1 MPIVI
6 RELVIRARVEETP
19 SSRDTSSGAKNNNGQ
34 RMTEADLDKIIA
46 VCIEKV
52 MAAINRKNER

>member
-6 RELVIRARVEETP
+6 RELVIRARVEESASP
-19 SSRDTSSGAKNNNGQ
+19 RDTSSGANNNGQ
-34 RMTEADLDKIIA
+34 RMSEADIDKIIA

>member
-19 SSRDTSSGAKNNNGQ
+19 GPGNTSSGANNNGQ
-34 RMTEADLDKIIA
+34 RMTEADIDKIIA
-46 VCIEKV
+46 LCIEKV

>member
-19 SSRDTSSGAKNNNGQ
+19 GPRDTGSGASNNGQ
-34 RMTEADLDKIIA
+34 KMTEADIDKIIA
-46 VCIEKV
+46 LCIEKV